1 MSISILL
8 HQQVEG
14 VGTIQVEGFLQ
25 GEVPGKTAKRAKQ
38 EMPISL
44 QVNKQP

>member
-1 MSISILL
+1 MSISTLL

-14 VGTIQVEGFLQ
+14 VSTVQVERFLQ

-38 EMPISL
+38 ESPTSL
-44 QVNKQP
+44 KVKK